1 MAEAGPAVTFTGVSI
16 YKRNHVWVRAVGDDL
31 AEQNVDHAVM
41 LRWLDGAWGR
51 KSIGRA
57 VRATAFPEQPKL
69 AITNMAVDGHVVFF
83 TLPGEQ
89 TEIVD
94 ASNEGPSDLVNLRDM
109 RLIGGRLYVAGMA
122 RRVYRRDGPN
132 QWIAIDQGVFVPRA
146 ARRQAIGFNSLDG
159 LDEKHIYAVGYK
171 GEIWFYNGQVWVQQ
185 DSPTNVVLN
194 VVRCVSPTEIY
205 ACGMAGTILR
215 GTNSQWR
222 VVEQD
227 ATKKD
232 FWGMAVFQGRVYV
245 SNYDGVFV
253 VEDAG
258 LTPIDMRLKKISTAY
273 LDAADGVL
281 WSVGERDAAYTE
293 DGAKWT
299 LVSHP

>member
-1 MAEAGPAVTFTGVSI
+1 VSI
-16 YKRNHVWVRAVGDDL
+16 YKRNHVWVRAVDD
-31 AEQNVDHAVM
+31 EFTEKNVDHAIM

-51 KSIGRA
+51 KSLGRA
-57 VRATAFPEQPKL
+57 VRATAFPEEPKL
-69 AITNMAVDGHVVFF
+69 AVANMAVDGHIVFF

-94 ASNEGPSDLVNLRDM
+94 ASDEGPSDLVNLRDM
-109 RLIGGRLYVAGMA
+109 RLIGRRLYTVGMA
-122 RRVYRRDGPN
+122 RRAYRRQGPDN
-132 QWIAIDQGVFVPRA
+132 WVAIDQGAFVPRA

-159 LDEKHIYAVGYK
+159 LDEKNIYAVGYM
-171 GEIWFYNGQVWVQQ
+171 GEIWFYNGQSWEQQ

-194 VVRCVSPTEIY
+194 VVRCVSHDEVY
-205 ACGMAGTILR
+205 ACGMAGTIIR
-215 GTNSQWR
+215 GRRGQWQ

-232 FWGMAVFQGRVYV
+232 FWGMTVFQGRVYV

-253 VEDAG
+253 IQDGG
-258 LTPIDMRLKKISTAY
+258 LAQINMRLKKKISTAY

-281 WSVGERDAAYTE
+281 WSVGEKDAVYT
-293 DGAKWT
+293 DDATNW
-299 LVSHP
+299 VVVNSP